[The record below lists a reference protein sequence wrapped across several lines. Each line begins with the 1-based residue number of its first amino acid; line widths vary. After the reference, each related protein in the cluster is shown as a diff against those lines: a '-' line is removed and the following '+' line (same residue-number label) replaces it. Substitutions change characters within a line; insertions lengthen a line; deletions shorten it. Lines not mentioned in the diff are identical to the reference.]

1 MCVCGKEVHSSA
13 FALCES
19 DEHARASVYDG
30 VEHGSVSTG
39 KTVFSVR
46 LRKGEIRVVRTG
58 KSVNRKPEQ

>member
-39 KTVFSVR
+39 KTVFQSASEKAR
-46 LRKGEIRVVRTG
+46 FEWCAPERV
-58 KSVNRKPEQ
+58 